1 MIRDSGFL
9 RQHRAFRLP
18 QRHLRPETR
27 PVLRR
32 AATVGAFCGERWCL
46 HHGEDGKFSAK
57 EMAHFLTEDWFAW
70 SSLPRQFLGIPYNA
84 KAGCH
89 VPLNLNQLDD
99 GYLILKDDEVFCG
112 SDWVPLLKSE
122 TMIGDN
128 KMKTEYEQP
137 TQFVVATSCPV
148 LPVRP
153 ARVLCRLQPGT
164 IAARRRHRPTRCQ
177 ALFPQGQ
184 GHLRGQERRHR
195 QHR

>member
-1 MIRDSGFL
+1 MSSAGNMDLASCTL
-9 RQHRAFRLP
+9 VSEAMN
-18 QRHLRPETR
+18 
-27 PVLRR
+27 
-32 AATVGAFCGERWCL
+32 
-46 HHGEDGKFSAK
+46 FSA
-57 EMAHFLTEDWFAW
+57 ALRT
-70 SSLPRQFLGIPYNA
+70 SSVETPVGLISNKPGITFPFVVIPSKGAARPSCSFCSDIWRKRSANA

-112 SDWVPLLKSE
+112 SDWIPLLKSE

-148 LPVRP
+148 LPGRP
-153 ARVLCRLQPGT
+153 ARFLCRLQPRT
-164 IAARRRHRPTRCQ
+164 IAARRRHRPTHCQ